1 MFQLAKL
8 ARIKTESLRN
18 QVYAQLKTRLLE
30 GAWKPG
36 EKIPSESQLCEQFGV
51 SRVTVRAAIQQLEIL
66 GLLETRHGGGSYV
79 RAPSSIDALD
89 TLHPSMVI
97 GKGKDLIMVQEY
109 RQIIEKGAIGIAAA
123 RRTEADL
130 EYLEGTYARM
140 VEAYDVRDRIAFS
153 KADHDFH
160 HRLAL
165 ITRNP
170 IVIKVYALLD
180 DILSETTTDIVA
192 LIGYD
197 IGLRYHRKIIDAL
210 KTGDPQESEAAMA
223 AHIGE
228 TILAIAGGQRGSRA
242 DFGPRS

>member
-8 ARIKTESLRN
+8 ARVKTESLRN
-18 QVYAQLKTRLLE
+18 QVYAQLKARLLE

-36 EKIPSESQLCEQFGV
+36 EKIPSESQLCDQFGV

-79 RAPSSIDALD
+79 RTPSSISALD
-89 TLHPSMVI
+89 NLHPSMTI

-109 RQIIEKGAIGIAAA
+109 RQIIEKGAIGIAAG
-123 RRTEADL
+123 RRTQADL

-140 VEAYDVRDRIAFS
+140 VEAYDARDRIAFS
-153 KADHDFH
+153 QADHDFH

-192 LIGYD
+192 MIGYE

-210 KTGDPQESEAAMA
+210 RTGDPQECESAMS

-228 TILAIAGGQRGSRA
+228 TISAIAVGLQ
-242 DFGPRS
+242 